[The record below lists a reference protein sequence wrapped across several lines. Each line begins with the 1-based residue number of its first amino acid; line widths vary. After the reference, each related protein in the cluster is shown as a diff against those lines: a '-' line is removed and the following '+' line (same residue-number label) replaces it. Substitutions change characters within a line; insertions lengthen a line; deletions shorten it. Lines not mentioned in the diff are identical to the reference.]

1 MKDVLEYANYRQY
14 IADYYADRKAKSA
27 FTWPEFAQAAGFS
40 SPVYLKYV
48 SEGRFNLSDAA
59 VERVAKA
66 MHLADY
72 EQEYFAEMVKFDHA
86 KKDADKKTIFK
97 KMLSIAEAHKT
108 KILEG
113 DAFRFFEDWKNPVIR
128 ELAPS
133 MPGAKPLALAH
144 ACRPEIT
151 AAEVS
156 ETLKFLLKAG
166 LLKKDEGGNYIQ
178 TEKSVTTGNMDVT
191 PVAVRSM
198 HAPPN
203 GRICTGGHR
212 RRSAERTAFFGPHAR
227 HHARGLH
234 RNCAEDCRIPQ
245 GNHRHRNEK
254 HRNGGGLPPERAVLP
269 DDKQEYQQKGL
280 GGNHEILKSK
290 HVAT

>member
-1 MKDVLEYANYRQY
+1 MKDVLEYASYRQY

-86 KKDADKKTIFK
+86 KKDADKKAIFK

-156 ETLKFLLKAG
+156 ETLKFLLKAD
-166 LLKKDEGGNYIQ
+166 LLKKDEIGNYIQ
-178 TEKSVTTGNMDVT
+178 TEKSVTTGNMDAT
-191 PVAVRSM
+191 PVAVRGM
-198 HAPPN
+198 HRQMGQFALDAIE
-203 GRICTGGHR
+203 GVAQDKRHFSGITLGITHDAYEEIVQEIAECRKRIIAIATKNAATDEVYR
-212 RRSAERTAFFGPHAR
+212 LNIQLFPMTNKNS
-227 HHARGLH
+227 
-234 RNCAEDCRIPQ
+234 N
-245 GNHRHRNEK
+245 K
-254 HRNGGGLPPERAVLP
+254 
-269 DDKQEYQQKGL
+269 KG
-280 GGNHEILKSK
+280 
-290 HVAT
+290 